1 MGMMTVPMSLQEPD
15 FMIHGV
21 LKTEMFGQE
30 LWISTT
36 TVGSWIITATLLL
49 IAWIASRKLKKVNAT
64 DTPSTFQCVLEMGM
78 EALQSMAEGI
88 LGGNAK
94 RFVNYIGTI
103 FLFIL
108 FCNLSGLFGLRA
120 PTADFGVTFLLGMF
134 TFFIVNYQGIKN
146 RGVGHFTSLFQ
157 PIPVL
162 FPINLIGEIANPIS
176 ISLRL
181 FANLLS
187 GVIIMGLW
195 YGMMPW
201 FAKIGIPAALHV
213 YCDLFSGCIQ
223 TYVFCMLT
231 MVYVNDK
238 ME

>member
-30 LWISTT
+30 LWITTT

-64 DTPSTFQCVLEMGM
+64 DTPGTFQCVLEMGM
-78 EALQSMAEGI
+78 EALQNMAEGI

-108 FCNLSGLFGLRA
+108 FCNSSGL
-120 PTADFGVTFLLGMF
+120 
-134 TFFIVNYQGIKN
+134 
-146 RGVGHFTSLFQ
+146 
-157 PIPVL
+157 
-162 FPINLIGEIANPIS
+162 
-176 ISLRL
+176 
-181 FANLLS
+181 
-187 GVIIMGLW
+187 
-195 YGMMPW
+195 
-201 FAKIGIPAALHV
+201 
-213 YCDLFSGCIQ
+213 
-223 TYVFCMLT
+223 
-231 MVYVNDK
+231 
-238 ME
+238 